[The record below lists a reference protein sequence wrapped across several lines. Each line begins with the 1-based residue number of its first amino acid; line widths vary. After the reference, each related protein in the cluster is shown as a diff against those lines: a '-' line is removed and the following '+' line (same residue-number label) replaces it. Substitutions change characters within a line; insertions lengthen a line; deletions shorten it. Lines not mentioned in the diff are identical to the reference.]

1 MSPAAPQLQAD
12 SLPLSHQ
19 GSPTELYKYGQN
31 GEFYIIYILPWKQK
45 RKKEHQDSTVDVNL
59 VGLQFEFIK
68 MNPLPINMHIY
79 IGIKSSAYGFLY
91 FLNRSL

>member
-45 RKKEHQDSTVDVNL
+45 RKKEHQDSTVGTSL
-59 VGLQFEFIK
+59 VVQRLRLHAPNAG
-68 MNPLPINMHIY
+68 
-79 IGIKSSAYGFLY
+79 A
-91 FLNRSL
+91 RV

>member
-31 GEFYIIYILPWKQK
+31 GEFYIIYILPWK
-45 RKKEHQDSTVDVNL
+45 
-59 VGLQFEFIK
+59 
-68 MNPLPINMHIY
+68 
-79 IGIKSSAYGFLY
+79 
-91 FLNRSL
+91 